1 MLQPAFLRK
10 LSQSK
15 SVLLCGAGGGFDIF
29 CGLPLFFALREA
41 GIQVNLANLSFSLGR
56 GQVTGRRIGNHV
68 TEVTASS
75 YGDEYYFP
83 EGYLCHWLSRKR
95 MDMSIYCIPPMAVGG
110 IYEAYIDLKAH
121 IGFDT
126 IVLIDGGIDS
136 VLRGDESM
144 IGTPVEDMSSLAAV
158 VRMEDVSRMLIC
170 LGFGAETDVCHA
182 HALETVSHLIKSNAF
197 LGASSLTSDMPE
209 VKLFMEATEYVF
221 LEMRGY
227 ESVICSSVIAA
238 LLGNYGDHH
247 HTRRT
252 VSSKLWI
259 NPLMMFYW
267 GFDPEL
273 VAREVLY
280 MEDISR
286 AESLEEVSKII
297 RQFRAEISV
306 RSESLLPVQSKEDE
320 TGFQKE

>member
-41 GIQVNLANLSFSLGR
+41 GVQVNLANLSFSLGR
-56 GQVTGRRIGNHV
+56 EAVTGRRIGEHV

-83 EGYLCHWLSRKR
+83 EGYLSQWFCRKR
-95 MDMSIYCIPPMAVGG
+95 MDTSIYCIPPMSSGG
-110 IYEAYIDLKAH
+110 IHEAYMDLKAH

-126 IVLIDGGIDS
+126 IALIDGGIDS

-158 VRMEDVSRMLIC
+158 VRMEDVSSILIC

-182 HALETVSHLIKSNAF
+182 HALETLAHLIKSNAF

-221 LEMRGY
+221 QEMRGY

-238 LLGNYGDHH
+238 LQGNYGDHH

-252 VSSKLWI
+252 VSSRLWI
-259 NPLMMFYW
+259 NPLMIFYW
-267 GFDPEL
+267 GFDPER

-280 MEDISR
+280 MEGISR
-286 AESLEEVSKII
+286 AESLEEVSKTI
-297 RQFRAEISV
+297 RKFRAGIALRSV
-306 RSESLLPVQSKEDE
+306 SSLPVQPGEED